1 MMSKLSCALLAAVVQ
16 PERDVCQSAC
26 TRALYL
32 PFGPEKLLASNLLV
46 KYWCGRGKMGKA
58 PDPAPKWVGNIIA
71 KLLTSIGPKG
81 LEFGRYSIDYHYI
94 RNYIHV
100 NRHWKADRAKRHI
113 PEFALKLV
121 DMYNQDG
128 SVDGR

>member
-1 MMSKLSCALLAAVVQ
+1 
-16 PERDVCQSAC
+16 
-26 TRALYL
+26 
-32 PFGPEKLLASNLLV
+32 
-46 KYWCGRGKMGKA
+46 MGKA
-58 PDPAPKWVGNIIA
+58 PNPAPKWVGNIIA
-71 KLLTSIGPKG
+71 KLLTAIGPKG

-100 NRHWKADRAKRHI
+100 NRHWKSDRAKQHI

-128 SVDGR
+128 SVDDRWAAMYIGC